1 MKLLIVDNSAR
12 FRALLRSL
20 LAGLNVQIEE
30 CSDGDQACSMYE
42 QGRHDIV
49 LMDIRMDRMNG
60 LIATQRIKTQCPAA
74 RIIILTA
81 FDDDDLRRA
90 AGENG
95 ASGYC
100 LKDDLPQLMQLISSL
115 VSSAAAAGG

>member
-20 LAGLNVQIEE
+20 LTGLSVQIEE
-30 CSDGDQACSMYE
+30 CSDGDQACSMYA

-49 LMDIRMDRMNG
+49 LMDIRMDVMNG
-60 LIATQRIKTQCPAA
+60 LTATQTIKAQYQDA
-74 RIIILTA
+74 RVIILTT

-90 AGENG
+90 AAETG
-95 ASGYC
+95 ASGYF
-100 LKDDLPQLMQLISSL
+100 LKDDLPELLQWISSM
-115 VSSAAAAGG
+115 VSSAAAGG

>member
-30 CSDGDQACSMYE
+30 CSDGHQACGMYA

-49 LMDIRMDRMNG
+49 LMDIRMEVMNG
-60 LIATQRIKTQCPAA
+60 LTATQTIKAQYHDA

-90 AGENG
+90 AAETG
-95 ASGYC
+95 ASGYFV
-100 LKDDLPQLMQLISSL
+100 KDDLPKLMQLISSMA
-115 VSSAAAAGG
+115 SSAAAGD